1 MKHKR
6 LPFLLGILSA
16 LILGG
21 GGWFL
26 YQHFPSKE
34 APHNVTRPSQPPPE
48 TKEEKKAVCPLD
60 GLLVKEEVANRHP
73 LAVMVENHLEARPQA
88 GLEEASLIY
97 EALTEGGIT
106 RFMALYVWGEPEK
119 IGPVRSAR
127 TYYLDWATEFNA
139 FYAHVGGNLDA
150 LEKIKENKILDLD
163 QFRYGERAYWRSGEK
178 NKSLEHTMF
187 TSAKKLWDLARQ
199 NKWEMTGN
207 YPALDFKDDIDKSQ
221 RPTNA
226 SLTINFSTPAYQ
238 VKWNYDP
245 EDNSYK
251 RVQLNAPALKAKNIV
266 VMWLKRRAVTT
277 RIGESSYAMD
287 TIGTGKAKVF
297 RDGTVVEGTWKKENR
312 TARTFFYDTQGN
324 KIQFNRGQ
332 TWIEIV
338 HPEIAVS
345 AQ

>member
-1 MKHKR
+1 
-6 LPFLLGILSA
+6 
-16 LILGG
+16 
-21 GGWFL
+21 
-26 YQHFPSKE
+26 
-34 APHNVTRPSQPPPE
+34 
-48 TKEEKKAVCPLD
+48 
-60 GLLVKEEVANRHP
+60 
-73 LAVMVENHLEARPQA
+73 
-88 GLEEASLIY
+88 
-97 EALTEGGIT
+97 
-106 RFMALYVWGEPEK
+106 
-119 IGPVRSAR
+119 
-127 TYYLDWATEFNA
+127 
-139 FYAHVGGNLDA
+139 
-150 LEKIKENKILDLD
+150 
-163 QFRYGERAYWRSGEK
+163 
-178 NKSLEHTMF
+178 
-187 TSAKKLWDLARQ
+187 
-199 NKWEMTGN
+199 MTGN

-277 RIGESSYAMD
+277 RIGESGYAMD